1 MVGAGISRVF
11 IDGIGLVIQLHYYL
25 DVGTRS
31 LPFWVTFACE
41 ERRKGRAL
49 TRCLRHSFVS
59 SITRQFQR
67 LSFVISAVDLCMSV
81 YSRGLNRDLLFYAE
95 YIYCVTLRH

>member
-67 LSFVISAVDLCMSV
+67 LSFCKQ
-81 YSRGLNRDLLFYAE
+81 RTLNEHLKKSTCYKEIRAKFD
-95 YIYCVTLRH
+95 